1 MVSAAYI
8 HQIFDTFSKLTITV
22 AGDVMADNYIEGKV
36 ERISPEAPVPV
47 VETTKKYTR
56 PGGAGNVAL
65 NLISLG
71 AKVNV
76 CAVIGDDKNGKTLTK
91 IFSDSGINTQYIF
104 CSPHRVT
111 TSKTRVLGNH
121 IQMLRVDEEETD
133 FLNTSDENASLGLLE
148 KSIKESDALL
158 FQDYDK
164 GYLTDTLISSGTKW
178 ANEKK
183 IPVTVDPKIRN
194 FFAYKDVTLF
204 KPNLKELRTGLGIQV
219 NPQDG
224 EDLRKASQTLREKLN
239 HQHTLITLSEWGVY
253 GENKDHDF
261 QLPAHVRHISDVSGA
276 GDSVIAVATL
286 CMAAGADYR
295 FTAALANLAGG
306 MACEWPG
313 VVPVNRESLLNEAL
327 RLLAEK

>member
-1 MVSAAYI
+1 MVSSSYI
-8 HQIFDTFSKLTITV
+8 HQIFNTFSRLTITV

-47 VETTKKYTR
+47 VEAAKKYTR

-91 IFSDSGINTQYIF
+91 IFSDSGINTAHIF
-104 CSPHRVT
+104 CSPSRIT
-111 TSKTRVLGNH
+111 TSKTRILGNH

-133 FLNTSDENASLGLLE
+133 FLNEADEATSLGLLE
-148 KSIKESDALL
+148 KSIAASDALL

-164 GYLTDTLISSGTKW
+164 GFLTSNIIEKGIQW
-178 ANEKK
+178 AKQKNTP
-183 IPVTVDPKIRN
+183 ITVDPKIRN
-194 FFAYKDVTLF
+194 FLAYKDITLF
-204 KPNLKELRTGLGIQV
+204 KPNLKELRAGLHLAV
-219 NPQDG
+219 NPK
-224 EDLRKASQTLREKLN
+224 EISDLRKAAQALREKLH
-239 HQHTLITLSEWGVY
+239 HQYTLITLSELGVY
-253 GENKDHDF
+253 GEENGHDF
-261 QLPAHVRHISDVSGA
+261 QLPAHVRNIADVSGA

-313 VVPVNRESLLNEAL
+313 VVPVDKQKLLEEAL
-327 RLLAEK
+327 KLLAND